1 MRLAMK
7 MRPKADQAQKASS
20 QLLQKLPIHL
30 RELVACVCVS
40 ARVCAYTLAMPQSLV
55 CLAPKVAAYLGTG
68 ILVNEP

>member
-30 RELVACVCVS
+30 RELVACVCVHIHWPCLNHW
-40 ARVCAYTLAMPQSLV
+40 CAWHRKWLHIWALAF
-55 CLAPKVAAYLGTG
+55 
-68 ILVNEP
+68 